1 MLETA
6 LLLTLISSVSATL
19 GLFKGATAI
28 ATVAIVF
35 YAIWVLGGILAV
47 MFAKPIERFATEHGA
62 HAI

>member
-6 LLLTLISSVSATL
+6 LLLTLISSVAATL
-19 GLFKGATAI
+19 GLFKGAMTI

>member
-6 LLLTLISSVSATL
+6 LLLTLISSWSSTL
-19 GLFKGATAI
+19 GLFSAAMAI
-28 ATVAIVF
+28 ATIAIVF

-47 MFAKPIERFATEHGA
+47 MFAKPIERFATDHGA